1 MWRCRRRNASW
12 RQKGAELRSHRSA
25 SGYGEAARAE
35 PRFVGRRRLP
45 RRRLSVGSARSG
57 HALHRTCR
65 DQQPRRT
72 RWVVHRRVPF
82 RVPPEPSRPTRS
94 THSSRDARGTVTRC
108 DVPGGVESRADGIN
122 NRGKAA
128 GTYIDAGTTL
138 NRTAHC
144 RPTWS
149 TDSCATGAAGSP
161 RSTSRS
167 ATCTPFAIS
176 TTATGSPRTAPS
188 RRTRCT
194 ASCST
199 RQVPDPG
206 RPRIVADPG
215 IRHQR
220 PRRRPR
226 PGARGRFHTGS
237 HSVTRRAVH
246 DRERCRHP
254 SHRAGSAERGTR

>member
-72 RWVVHRRVPF
+72 RWVVLRRVPF

-206 RPRIVADPG
+206 RPGSLLTQAYGINDHGDVLIPEPG
-215 IRHQR
+215 VGFI
-220 PRRRPR
+220 PV
-226 PGARGRFHTGS
+226 S